1 MIVKAVQQIMLG
13 TVTRTETEALQTLQK
28 IKFCG
33 YDGIELNG
41 FMIRK
46 TGLFVRLLTK
56 AAGMPCGKGG
66 AYDWPE
72 LVKAADLS
80 VVSLHEDL
88 GTIKK
93 DTDGVIGRAKALSTR
108 NVVITGMYNFDYTD
122 PETLSGLC
130 QDLNRYGEELSRS
143 GIRLLYHNHNVE
155 LSRVQSSAKAP
166 GGGTAYDF
174 LLAHTDP
181 SYVNFEFD
189 SYWFTEAGANAAKW
203 MEKLGSRMKLWHI
216 NDRGRR
222 QSGKAIT
229 PILTSDSME
238 LGYGNMDLDT
248 LSEAAKK
255 NGIEAVILESHRNHV
270 DGDPIKS
277 LGLSAAYLNRMF
289 G

>member
-143 GIRLLYHNHNVE
+143 GIRLLYHNHNAE
-155 LSRVQSSAKAP
+155 LSRVQANAKAP

-181 SYVNFEFD
+181 SYVSFEFD